1 MSIQIIEAGP
11 QVFYVAITLLIS
23 SFGLSPQ
30 PLISI
35 KVVKP
40 WKLSQFALQS
50 TCIIIGNCS
59 KGHPKEFLLYIILAF
74 TNHPLVHHQDH

>member
-11 QVFYVAITLLIS
+11 QVFYVAIKLLIN

-40 WKLSQFALQS
+40 WKLL
-50 TCIIIGNCS
+50 N
-59 KGHPKEFLLYIILAF
+59 LLYKL
-74 TNHPLVHHQDH
+74 LVLS